1 MICALEVG
9 KGCLNSLNFISLFL
23 VALGRC
29 CREQLLVVVASL
41 AVEHRFWGV
50 GSVSVAHRLSLSHST
65 WNLPG
70 PGTEPVSS
78 SSAVR
83 FKSTV
88 PPGKYSAK
96 SS

>member
-9 KGCLNSLNFISLFL
+9 KGCLNSLNFISIFG
-23 VALGRC
+23 ALGRC
-29 CREQLLVVVASL
+29 CREQPLVVLASLLVQ
-41 AVEHRFWGV
+41 HRFWGA

-65 WNLPG
+65 QNLPS

-78 SSAVR
+78 SSAVG

-88 PPGKYSAK
+88 PPGKYLAK
-96 SS
+96 GS